1 MDSGGKSV
9 HRVVHIL
16 WITHLFCRRPDLHQ
30 RKLRT
35 QVVDEKFLASV
46 SPIRVGN
53 LRAGNEIMAVWRI
66 ANRPAKQSGSAMWSQ
81 ASGDTARPT
90 TVVPGGTTRGPRP
103 IQTGRPGNLPVRGNL
118 PPICGT
124 KSSRTKRT
132 PLSRGFRPSGAIRP
146 PRRCL
151 PSPIRGVVCR
161 LRKTVGVQRRRWTLL
176 VGVRRANGVKLGA
189 ATGHRLTDHREAM
202 SRRRQPSDR
211 CRRSARPVH

>member
-1 MDSGGKSV
+1 VDSSRKSV

-16 WITHLFCRRPDLHQ
+16 WIAHLFSRRPDLHQ

-103 IQTGRPGNLPVRGNL
+103 IKTGRTGNLPVHGN
-118 PPICGT
+118 PHPICGT

-132 PLSRGFRPSGAIRP
+132 PLSPGFHRNGAIRP
-146 PRRCL
+146 PRPCL
-151 PSPIRGVVCR
+151 PSPIRGVGRR
-161 LRKTVGVQRRRWTLL
+161 LHQTGVQRPRRTAM
-176 VGVRRANGVKLGA
+176 VGVRPASGVKLGA
-189 ATGHRLTDHREAM
+189 ATVHRLTDHREAT
-202 SRRRQPSDR
+202 SHRRQPSDR
-211 CRRSARPVH
+211 YRRSARPAH